1 MDSKTQQEV
10 DHRAVQKN
18 PNNKET
24 GPGKVA
30 GYPGTGDK
38 ADLDNHA
45 NQKNPNN
52 TAGEE
57 KKTAEDKS

>member
-10 DHRAVQKN
+10 DHRADQKN

-24 GPGKVA
+24 GPGKEA
-30 GYPGTGDK
+30 SYPGAGDK

-45 NQKNPNN
+45 KQLNSNN